1 MAEVIT
7 RFKLETTQYDSALRN
22 ESQRLAEF
30 ARKARDAGDQ
40 FGKFA
45 DKNAEAARALGN
57 MATSATNSKDKVK
70 ELVGAYNEFARQ
82 YNALTKEQQQSD
94 FAKAMA
100 ESLTVLKGRIAE
112 AKQELY
118 GLDAAAKQVK
128 TDMSGGG
135 FDQLLGGIAGKFGMS
150 ASMFTGV
157 GAAVLAAG
165 TAFKLIQDNV
175 QTAMGFERSM
185 SQLSALTGM
194 VGKDLDR
201 LKEYSI
207 ELGSTT
213 TLTASQVADAFRLIG
228 SQQPQLLSSAE
239 ALKEVTKY
247 AITLS
252 EAAGIDLATASQ
264 TLSTSINQFGGDS
277 SKAAQFV
284 NVLAAASQKGAGD
297 ISWLGEAV
305 VKSGTYAKAVGA
317 SYEDLV
323 ANLET
328 LAKAGYDAATSGTAL
343 RSIILALEKQADSEL
358 KPSVVGLTTA
368 FENLGAKQLDI
379 SGYAAIVNQRFA
391 AQAMTLAENA
401 QQTRDMTEAIT
412 GTNIA
417 EQQAETNVN
426 NLSGAMKQLASAWE
440 GFNLHLNDSNGPITD
455 FINNL
460 KDAVTWA
467 DALLTVEGRV
477 RQASDKRN
485 STGRVE
491 NEIADLKKAKN
502 PQAYYEQ
509 TVNDYEAEI
518 SKKYKQYLDSK
529 ENAFW
534 NPFAS
539 LNADKYQGEYKAIRQ
554 ELNDY
559 KKQAE
564 EILNPKAF
572 TPPPVKVTIDDTDVE
587 ETKKSVSELNAEIN
601 TLKKL
606 RDEAA
611 NKGNTA
617 LVAQYNTQ
625 IKAAQQE
632 LKNMRGG
639 GSTPSG
645 SSRQTPQQKAANIVE
660 TAEQNYAQTMMEASL
675 RLSANLD
682 DTEAY
687 KKKELQAQEQLL
699 TAYGKAYTTYADPR
713 YKQAY
718 DTAAWAYQ
726 YLAMEVKAEGE
737 AAARRKESSKAL
749 EQAQKKLAD
758 AQSKLDIANQSG
770 NLKEIRS
777 AQKSVTNAQTEV
789 ERLQLEADTAD
800 AVKAVDA
807 AVADMDAKRVVIPV
821 EVEQPK
827 PLNIRLTTENLAA
840 YTNDLKQQ
848 LGQLDLGTEAYAKLN
863 AQMVDATTLKTMMQ
877 VALQEGLNDIVLE
890 LGPMWQEILNADDIP
905 DEVWQNLGAKLQEEL
920 KAGGSKKR
928 YGINRMTGEV
938 GEMRGENKNQQE
950 QFAKGVQSMTGAV
963 SSIAGGIQQLGVELP
978 DGINRALAMM
988 QGISTILTAILT
1000 ITTLIKGEETVQTF
1014 TSFLPGFKNGGLV
1027 PHAATG
1033 MLIPGNDYSDRTPVY
1048 ASSGELILNRAQQH
1062 NIAGQLEGVAQRN
1075 NGGGTPYVLG
1085 EQIWLGVNNY
1095 LRRNGRGEIVT
1106 ANKR

>member
-70 ELVGAYNEFARQ
+70 ELVGAYNEFAKQ
-82 YNALTKEQQQSD
+82 YNALTQEQKQSD
-94 FAKAMA
+94 FAKGMA
-100 ESLTVLKGRIAE
+100 ESLTVLKGRITE

-118 GLDAAAKQVK
+118 GLDTAAKQVK
-128 TDMSGGG
+128 ADMSGGG
-135 FDQLLGGIAGKFGMS
+135 MEQLMGGIAGKFGMS
-150 ASMFTGV
+150 AQMFTGV
-157 GAAVLAAG
+157 GAAVAAAG
-165 TAFKLIQDNV
+165 TAFKLVQDNV

-277 SKAAQFV
+277 AKAAQFV

-343 RSIILALEKQADSEL
+343 RSIILALEKQADSDL

-368 FENLGAKQLDI
+368 FENLGKKELDI
-379 SGYAAIVNQRFA
+379 SGYAALVNQRFA

-440 GFNLHLNDSNGPITD
+440 GFNLHLNDSNGRITE
-455 FINNL
+455 FVNGV
-460 KDAVTWA
+460 KDAVTWL
-467 DALLTVEGRV
+467 DALLNANARI
-477 RQASDKRN
+477 DKVSRDRN
-485 STGRVE
+485 SSGRVE
-491 NEIADLKKAKN
+491 NEIADLKKAPN
-502 PQAYYEQ
+502 RQAYYDQ
-509 TVNDYEAEI
+509 TVEDYEKEI
-518 SKKYKQYLDSK
+518 AKKYKLYMSNK
-529 ENAFW
+529 NNAFW

-539 LNADKYQGEYKAIRQ
+539 VNADKYQAEYKALRN

-559 KKQAE
+559 KKQAD
-564 EILNPKAF
+564 EILNPKAY
-572 TPPPVKVTIDDTDVE
+572 TQPTVKVNIDDADVE
-587 ETKKSVSELNAEIN
+587 DTKKSVAELNAEIKS
-601 TLKKL
+601 LKKL

-611 NKGNTA
+611 NKGNTK
-617 LVAQYNTQ
+617 LVDQYNVQ
-625 IKAAQQE
+625 IKSAEAE
-632 LKNMRGG
+632 LKAMRG
-639 GSTPSG
+639 GSTPTG
-645 SSRQTPQQKAANIVE
+645 TGAGKMTPQQRASNIVE
-660 TAEQNYAQTMMEASL
+660 SAQQSYAETMMEATL

-687 KKKELQAQEQLL
+687 KKKELQAHEQLL
-699 TAYGKAYTTYADPR
+699 SAYGKAYATYADPK

-718 DTAAWAYQ
+718 DAAAWAYQ

-737 AAARRKESSKAL
+737 AAD
-749 EQAQKKLAD
+749 AQKKAAQDAAAAEKKAAD
-758 AQSKLDIANQSG
+758 EAKKRA
-770 NLKEIRS
+770 E
-777 AQKSVTNAQTEV
+777 
-789 ERLQLEADTAD
+789 LEASWQT
-800 AVKAVDA
+800 VNNKGIGNY
-807 AVADMDAKRVVIPV
+807 AKDI
-821 EVEQPK
+821 Q
-827 PLNIRLTTENLAA
+827 T
-840 YTNDLKQQ
+840 
-848 LGQLDLGTEAYAKLN
+848 KLN
-863 AQMVDATTLKTMMQ
+863 AATIGTDEYTKLAAQMADVNTFKTMMQ
-877 VALQEGLNDIVLE
+877 VALQEGLNDIVLD
-890 LGPMWQEILNADDIP
+890 LGPMWAEILSTEDIP

-920 KAGGSKKR
+920 KATGSKKR
-928 YGINRMTGEV
+928 YGINRATGEV
-938 GEMRGENKNQQE
+938 TEVKGDNKNQQE
-950 QFAKGVQSMTGAV
+950 QFAKGMQTMTGAV
-963 SSIAGGIQQLGVELP
+963 SSIAGGIQQMGVEIPEGL
-978 DGINRALAMM
+978 NRAITMM

-1000 ITTLIKGEETVQTF
+1000 ITTLIKGEETVQTI
-1014 TSFLPGFKNGGLV
+1014 TSFLPFKNGGLV

-1033 MLIPGNDYSDRTPVY
+1033 MLIPGNDYADRTIVA

-1062 NIAGQLEGVAQRN
+1062 NIAGLLEGASQRN

-1106 ANKR
+1106 ANRR

>member
-70 ELVGAYNEFARQ
+70 ELVGAYNEFAKQ
-82 YNALTKEQQQSD
+82 YNALTQEQKQSD
-94 FAKAMA
+94 FAKGMA
-100 ESLTVLKGRIAE
+100 ESLTVLKGRITE

-118 GLDAAAKQVK
+118 GLDTAAKQVK
-128 TDMSGGG
+128 ADMSGGG

-150 ASMFTGV
+150 AQMFTGV
-157 GAAVLAAG
+157 GAAVAAAG
-165 TAFKLIQDNV
+165 TAFKLVQDNV

-252 EAAGIDLATASQ
+252 EATGIDLATASQ

-277 SKAAQFV
+277 AKAAQFV

-343 RSIILALEKQADSEL
+343 RSIILALEKQADSDL

-368 FENLGAKQLDI
+368 FENLGKKELDI
-379 SGYAAIVNQRFA
+379 SGYAALVNQRFA

-401 QQTRDMTEAIT
+401 SQTRDMTEAIT

-417 EQQAETNVN
+417 EQQATTNVN

-440 GFNLHLNDSNGPITD
+440 GLNLHINDSNGPITEFVNDLTTTIRQVDVIATKIKGLADDMPILGKAFEIYGKYLAAFTNPGAFVAKLGLDTIVGNPAENDNNNGSNFNQTD
-455 FINNL
+455 FLNKMKGMSPQQSTLENRIEYVSPL
-460 KDAVTWA
+460 EQLMKDAEQSV
-467 DALLTVEGRV
+467 
-477 RQASDKRN
+477 DKIKQLQ
-485 STGRVE
+485 
-491 NEIADLKKAKN
+491 NEIKA
-502 PQAYYEQ
+502 
-509 TVNDYEAEI
+509 
-518 SKKYKQYLDSK
+518 
-529 ENAFW
+529 
-534 NPFAS
+534 
-539 LNADKYQGEYKAIRQ
+539 LN
-554 ELNDY
+554 
-559 KKQAE
+559 
-564 EILNPKAF
+564 
-572 TPPPVKVTIDDTDVE
+572 
-587 ETKKSVSELNAEIN
+587 
-601 TLKKL
+601 KL

-611 NKGNTA
+611 NKGDTA
-617 LVAQYNTQ
+617 LVAQYNKQ
-625 IKAAQQE
+625 IKDKQTE
-632 LKNMRGG
+632 IKNLRGTG
-639 GSTPSG
+639 GSGSG
-645 SSRQTPQQKAANIVE
+645 AGSAQTPQQRASNIVE
-660 TAEQNYAQTMMEASL
+660 SAQQSYAETMMEATL

-699 TAYGKAYTTYADPR
+699 SAYGKAYATYADPK

-718 DTAAWAYQ
+718 DAAAWAYQ

-737 AAARRKESSKAL
+737 AAD
-749 EQAQKKLAD
+749 AQKKAAQDAAAAEKKAAD
-758 AQSKLDIANQSG
+758 EAKKRA
-770 NLKEIRS
+770 E
-777 AQKSVTNAQTEV
+777 
-789 ERLQLEADTAD
+789 LEASWQT
-800 AVKAVDA
+800 VNNKGIGNY
-807 AVADMDAKRVVIPV
+807 AKDI
-821 EVEQPK
+821 Q
-827 PLNIRLTTENLAA
+827 T
-840 YTNDLKQQ
+840 
-848 LGQLDLGTEAYAKLN
+848 KLN
-863 AQMVDATTLKTMMQ
+863 AATIGTDEYTKLAAQMADVNTFKTMMQ
-877 VALQEGLNDIVLE
+877 VALQEGLNDIVLD
-890 LGPMWQEILNADDIP
+890 LGPMWAEILSTDDIP
-905 DEVWQNLGAKLQEEL
+905 DEVWQNIGAKLQEEL
-920 KAGGSKKR
+920 KATGSKKR
-928 YGINRMTGEV
+928 YGINRATGEV
-938 GEMRGENKNQQE
+938 TEVKGESKNQQE
-950 QFAKGVQSMTGAV
+950 QFAKGMQTMTGAV
-963 SSIAGGIQQLGVELP
+963 SSIAGGIQQMGVEIPEGL
-978 DGINRALAMM
+978 NRAITMM

-1000 ITTLIKGEETVQTF
+1000 ITTLIKGEETVQTI
-1014 TSFLPGFKNGGLV
+1014 TSFLPFKNGGLV

-1033 MLIPGNDYSDRTPVY
+1033 MLIPGNDYADRTIVA

-1062 NIAGQLEGVAQRN
+1062 NIAGQLEGASQRN

-1106 ANKR
+1106 ANRR